1 MIEAVIL
8 QAVLIF
14 INAIFAS
21 AEIAVISMNET
32 KLKHMV
38 QEGNKKAG
46 KLSALTEQPAKF
58 LSTIQVAITL
68 AGLLG
73 GAFAADHFADPL
85 IRKLRELGVALPEQV
100 LRSIVVLVITLIL
113 TYFSLVFG
121 ELVPKRIAM
130 KKTEKLALGMS
141 GLLYGVSVA
150 FAPLVWLLTASTNLV
165 LRLMGIN
172 PNEEEVVVTEED
184 IRMMLAEGN
193 EQGTIQEEESWMI
206 KNIFEFDDT
215 TAGQISTHKREAV
228 CLYMEDSAEE
238 WAEIIQKSRHTY
250 YPICGEDQDDI
261 IGILNTK
268 IYFRSEQKDRDFIM
282 KQAVEKPFFVP
293 EEMRANALFN
303 QMKQTRHY
311 FAVVLDEYG
320 CMFGI
325 VTIHDL
331 IETAGGRSGGGKR
344 PGRTGG
350 YREAG

>member
-46 KLSALTEQPAKF
+46 KISALTEQPAKF

-172 PNEEEVVVTEED
+172 HNEE
-184 IRMMLAEGN
+184 
-193 EQGTIQEEESWMI
+193 
-206 KNIFEFDDT
+206 
-215 TAGQISTHKREAV
+215 
-228 CLYMEDSAEE
+228 
-238 WAEIIQKSRHTY
+238 
-250 YPICGEDQDDI
+250 
-261 IGILNTK
+261 
-268 IYFRSEQKDRDFIM
+268 
-282 KQAVEKPFFVP
+282 
-293 EEMRANALFN
+293 
-303 QMKQTRHY
+303 
-311 FAVVLDEYG
+311 
-320 CMFGI
+320 
-325 VTIHDL
+325 
-331 IETAGGRSGGGKR
+331 
-344 PGRTGG
+344 
-350 YREAG
+350 